1 MSKQEDVLEG
11 QVPAYGFEALV
22 SVIED
27 DHALIAST
35 QGGRQVFFYTQA
47 AVRRTYGLDC

>member
-27 DHALIAST
+27 DRALIGTSRRQASIFLCS
-35 QGGRQVFFYTQA
+35 RQ
-47 AVRRTYGLDC
+47 RLDGHTA